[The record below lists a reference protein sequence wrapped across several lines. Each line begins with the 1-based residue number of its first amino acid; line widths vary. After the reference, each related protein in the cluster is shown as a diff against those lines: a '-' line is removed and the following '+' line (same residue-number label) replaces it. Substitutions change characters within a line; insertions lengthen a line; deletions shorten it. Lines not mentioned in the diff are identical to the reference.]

1 MFKSS
6 HIACFLLLSLG
17 IHASAAHA
25 DESKS
30 EIATEKASYEKQ
42 IEALTSKY
50 EAFQIAT
57 EADPA
62 FPKNWLNKLRIT
74 SATKPELAATPN
86 FTLSVGDEILIGKI
100 NPYLRRSDDEST
112 IAYFQVLSKLVAM
125 GTTDETFCK
134 SFLNMSDKSSISD
147 SDNARM
153 ERAFGSAAIYEEITT
168 ALGKVMRSGKS
179 GEERVLTKDES
190 ESLILEMAT
199 IMIDKYGKESVAGL
213 AAFNEKDTPPI
224 KKCATMAE
232 MLAAIA
238 LLEKPQQA
246 SLIRTLF
253 ASSDK

>member
-1 MFKSS
+1 MFKST
-6 HIACFLLLSLG
+6 HIACFLFLALS
-17 IHASAAHA
+17 IHASAAHT
-25 DESKS
+25 DENKS
-30 EIATEKASYEKQ
+30 ELAAEKASYEKQ

-57 EADPA
+57 EADSA

-86 FTLSVGDEILIGKI
+86 YTLSVGDEILISKI

-112 IAYFQVLSKLVAM
+112 IAYFQVLSKLVAI
-125 GTTDETFCK
+125 GTNDETICK
-134 SFLNMSDKSSISD
+134 SFLNMADKSSISD
-147 SDNARM
+147 SENARM
-153 ERAFGSAAIYEEITT
+153 ERAFGSAAIHEELTT
-168 ALGKVMRSGKS
+168 ALGKVMQSGKS

-190 ESLILEMAT
+190 EPLILELVT
-199 IMIDKYGKESVAGL
+199 IMIDKYGKESAAGL

-232 MLAAIA
+232 MLASIA

-246 SLIRTLF
+246 SLVRTLF
-253 ASSDK
+253 GSSDK